1 MNIEKVILKNLLT
14 NEQYVRK
21 TLPYLNSELF
31 PEKSERIV
39 FDELSSYINKYNS
52 PPSKEAL
59 QITISNSSSI
69 SEEEFNEA
77 IELVDALFKDKD
89 TSDQKW
95 LIDETE
101 KFCKDRALHNAI
113 MESIHIMDGTDT
125 NRGKGMITKIISDAL
140 GVSFDP
146 NVGHDF
152 LDDAESRYDFYHQKE
167 ERIPFHLE
175 YFNRITKGGLPAKTL
190 NIILAGTNVGKSL
203 FMCDFAANC
212 LLQQKNVLYITL
224 EMAEERIAER
234 IDANLLDVSLDTL
247 QDLPRE
253 DFVRKMGRLKEKVK
267 GKLIIKEYPTASAG
281 ASHFKA
287 LLNELQLKKKFK
299 PDIVFIDY
307 LNICNSSRIKM
318 GSNVNSYS
326 YVKAIAEELR
336 GLAVEF
342 NVPIVSATQMN
353 RSGFSSSDPDLT
365 DTSESFGLP
374 MTADFM
380 FCLTTD
386 EELEKIN
393 QIMVKQLKNR
403 YSDVSRNKRF
413 MVGIDKSKMRL
424 YDLDEKQQK
433 TIQDTNNTSDK
444 DYKPTP
450 PPSGGY
456 ASKFRGKSDLK
467 V

>member
-1 MNIEKVILKNLLT
+1 M
-14 NEQYVRK
+14 K
-21 TLPYLNSELF
+21 TELF
-31 PEKSERIV
+31 SEKSDRII
-39 FDELSSYINKYNS
+39 FDELSNYIGKYNS

-59 QITISNSSSI
+59 QVNISNSSSI
-69 SEEEFNEA
+69 TEEEFNEA
-77 IELVDALFKDKD
+77 IELVDSLFKNKES
-89 TSDQKW
+89 SDDKW
-95 LIDETE
+95 LFEETE
-101 KFCKDRALHNAI
+101 KFCQERSLHNAI
-113 MESIHIMDGTDT
+113 MESIHIMDGSDKTRD
-125 NRGKGMITKIISDAL
+125 KGMITKIISDAL

-152 LDDAESRYDFYHQKE
+152 LDDAEERYAFYHQVEKK
-167 ERIPFHLE
+167 IPFHLE
-175 YFNRITKGGLPAKTL
+175 YFNRITKGGLPSKTL

-203 FMCDFAANC
+203 FMCDYAANC

-224 EMAEERIAER
+224 EMSEERIAER
-234 IDANLLDVSLDTL
+234 IDANLLDVALDTL
-247 QDLPRE
+247 QDLPLDDYR
-253 DFVRKMGRLKEKVK
+253 RKMNRLKDKVK

-281 ASHFKA
+281 ANHFKA
-287 LLNELQLKKKFK
+287 LLNELKLKKGFK
-299 PDIVFIDY
+299 PDIVFVDY
-307 LNICNSSRIKM
+307 LNICCSSRIKM
-318 GSNVNSYS
+318 GSNVNSYA

-342 NVPIVSATQMN
+342 DFPMVSATQMN

-386 EELEKIN
+386 EELEKLN

-413 MVGIDKSKMRL
+413 MVGIDKPKMRL
-424 YDLDEKQQK
+424 YDLDEKQQR
-433 TIQDTNNTSDK
+433 TIQDTGNTSDQ